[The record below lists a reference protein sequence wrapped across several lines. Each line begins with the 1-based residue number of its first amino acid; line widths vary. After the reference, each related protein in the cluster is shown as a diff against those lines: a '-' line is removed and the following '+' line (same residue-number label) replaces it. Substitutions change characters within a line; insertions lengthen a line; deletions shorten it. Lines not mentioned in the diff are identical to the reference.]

1 MTASEL
7 ITNHFPVLQISDT
20 VQHALEIMQDYHV
33 SELPVVKENKLE
45 GLVHEQDLQD
55 QNPASLIGSMQ
66 NAADQSQVRPSE
78 FFLIPLKIMH
88 QRKLSLIPVAKEDG
102 EYLGVITEEEILQA
116 ASHYNS
122 ASEPGAV
129 VILQILPNNFSISEL
144 GRIIESNDAKIVH
157 LNTWTDTTTGHLMV
171 AIKISKVDIQDILAS
186 LERYEYNVVQYF
198 GENLSE
204 EELRL
209 NFDHLINYLNI

>member
-1 MTASEL
+1 MTAAEL
-7 ITNHFPVLQISDT
+7 IINHFPALKQTNT
-20 VQHALEIMQDYHV
+20 VQEALDIMHDYHV
-33 SELPVVKENKLE
+33 SELPVLKENKLS
-45 GLVHEQDLQD
+45 GLVHETELQD
-55 QNPASLIGSMQ
+55 EDPGSQVGNM
-66 NAADQSQVRPSE
+66 NAQADQSQVRPSD
-78 FFLIPLKIMH
+78 FFLVPLKLMH
-88 QRKLSLIPVAKEDG
+88 QRKLSLIPVVKEDG
-102 EYLGVITEEEILQA
+102 EYMGVITEEEILQA

-122 ASEPGAV
+122 ASEPGG
-129 VILQILPNNFSISEL
+129 IIIMQIAPNNFAISEL

-157 LNTWTDTTTGHLMV
+157 LNTWTDASSGQLMV
-171 AIKISKVDIQDILAS
+171 AIKINKVDLQDILAS

>member
-7 ITNHFPVLQISDT
+7 ITNHFPSLQITDT
-20 VQHALEIMQDYHV
+20 VGRALEIMQDYHV
-33 SELPVVKENKLE
+33 SELPLVKESKLT
-45 GLVHEQDLQD
+45 GLVHENDLQD
-55 QNPASLIGSMQ
+55 EDPDHLMGSIQNI
-66 NAADQSQVRPSE
+66 NDQSQVRPSE

-88 QRKLSLIPVAKEDG
+88 QRKLSLIPVVKEDG
-102 EYLGVITEEEILQA
+102 EYLGVITEEQILQA

-157 LNTWTDTTTGHLMV
+157 LNTWTDPTTGHLMV